1 MKTVKKFIEPEMK
14 CLFFTV
20 EDVLTTSSIDTPKP
34 DPIPTVD
41 EDEGMIV

>member
-1 MKTVKKFIEPEMK
+1 MKKFIEPEIK
-14 CLFFTV
+14 CLFFAV
-20 EDVLTTSSIDTPKP
+20 EDILTTSSVVEPQP